1 MIMTI
6 KRTHSTLAIIATLI
20 SVTAVSAGNN
30 QPWQYD
36 EDSDTVVYSF
46 VGYPDASQAPNAS
59 QQQVENLSWHYD
71 EDSDT
76 VVYSFVGYPGASQEP
91 NASQQM
97 AVNLPWHYDKETDT
111 VVYDFAERTV
121 EQARVVAGMTE

>member
-1 MIMTI
+1 MSI
-6 KRTHSTLAIIATLI
+6 KRTHSRLAVIATLI
-20 SVTAVSAGNN
+20 SVNAVSAGNE
-30 QPWQYD
+30 QPWHYD
-36 EDSDTVVYSF
+36 EDNDTIVYSF
-46 VGYPDASQAPNAS
+46 VGHPGASQAPNAS

-76 VVYSFVGYPGASQEP
+76 VAYSFVGYPGASQEP
-91 NASQQM
+91 NASQQT

-121 EQARVVAGMTE
+121 EQATVVAGMTE